1 MVGSWRVGNRCL
13 AGMTRRLDA
22 NGDTSTQHVN
32 ATLEDMTMEEIISF
46 VDGLD
51 GVLTQ
56 RAHSGD
62 GSPEIAWGD
71 TFFYYAPDGVVPGA
85 TQPFATIV
93 TKNYPG
99 DETSGLERA
108 GVFRVN
114 MAAGKEAF
122 IAHIGRAPR
131 ETDPDVAADAPAPD
145 ALDAVIAHP
154 VYGSLGWLAVNNPGP
169 ATSAEVRR
177 LLQQAHHLARAR
189 YLRRN

>member
-1 MVGSWRVGNRCL
+1 
-13 AGMTRRLDA
+13 
-22 NGDTSTQHVN
+22 
-32 ATLEDMTMEEIISF
+32 MTMEEIISF

-71 TFFYYAPDGVVPGA
+71 TFFYYDPDGVVPST

-99 DETSGLERA
+99 DETSRLERP

-114 MAAGKEAF
+114 MAAGKEEF
-122 IAHIGRAPR
+122 IAHVGRAPR
-131 ETDPDVAADAPAPD
+131 DADPDVDADAPGPD

-154 VYGSLGWLAVNNPGP
+154 VYGSLGWLAVNSPGP
-169 ATSAEVRR
+169 TTASEVRR
-177 LLQQAHHLARAR
+177 LLEQAHHLARAR
-189 YLRRN
+189 YLRRH

>member
-1 MVGSWRVGNRCL
+1 
-13 AGMTRRLDA
+13 
-22 NGDTSTQHVN
+22 
-32 ATLEDMTMEEIISF
+32 MTMEEIIRF

-71 TFFYYAPDGVVPGA
+71 TFFYYAPEGVVPSA

-99 DETSGLERA
+99 DETSRLDRPD
-108 GVFRVN
+108 VFRVN
-114 MAAGKEAF
+114 MAAGKEEF
-122 IAHIGRAPR
+122 IAHVGRAPR
-131 ETDPDVAADAPAPD
+131 DAGPNPGADAPRPD
-145 ALDAVIAHP
+145 ALDVVIAHP

-169 ATSAEVRR
+169 ATAPEVRR
-177 LLQQAHHLARAR
+177 LLEQAHHLARAR
-189 YLRRN
+189 YLRRNPHGR

>member
-1 MVGSWRVGNRCL
+1 M
-13 AGMTRRLDA
+13 D
-22 NGDTSTQHVN
+22 
-32 ATLEDMTMEEIISF
+32 EIISF

-71 TFFYYAPDGVVPGA
+71 TFFYYAPDGVVPQT

-99 DETSGLERA
+99 DETSRLDRPE
-108 GVFRVN
+108 VFRVN

-122 IAHIGRAPR
+122 IAQTGRAPR
-131 ETDPDVAADAPAPD
+131 DTEAAAVLPTPD
-145 ALDAVIAHP
+145 ALDVVIAHP
-154 VYGSLGWLAVNNPGP
+154 VYGSLGWLSVNRPGP
-169 ATSAEVRR
+169 STGPEVRR
-177 LLQQAHHLARAR
+177 LLEKAHDLARGR
-189 YLRRN
+189 YLRRENTAE